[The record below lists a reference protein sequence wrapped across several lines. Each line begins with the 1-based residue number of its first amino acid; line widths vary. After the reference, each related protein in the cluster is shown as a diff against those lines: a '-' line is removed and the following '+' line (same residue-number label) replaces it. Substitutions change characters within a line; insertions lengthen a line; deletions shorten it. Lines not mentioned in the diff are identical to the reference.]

1 MDHSMVSVLPAQ
13 IQLPENSTLEALF
26 SAHCVLCPYHKT
38 ASKIAGIV
46 GAMECLTTNVRE
58 MLENRNIDML
68 AANLPKS
75 LSLGKMRW
83 QMTVGHIANIGR
95 FVVEDNA

>member
-1 MDHSMVSVLPAQ
+1 MDQSMVSILPAQ

-46 GAMECLTTNVRE
+46 AAIECLTANVRE
-58 MLENRNIDML
+58 ILENRDIDIL
-68 AANLPKS
+68 AANLPRVCLWEK
-75 LSLGKMRW
+75 
-83 QMTVGHIANIGR
+83 
-95 FVVEDNA
+95 